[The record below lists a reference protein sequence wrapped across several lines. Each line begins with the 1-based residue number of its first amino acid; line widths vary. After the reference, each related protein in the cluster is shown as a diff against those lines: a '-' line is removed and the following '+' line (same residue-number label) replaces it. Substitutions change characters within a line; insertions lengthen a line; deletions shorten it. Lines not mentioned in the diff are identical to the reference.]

1 MNSSTPAIALRGVR
15 KSFDGKHTFAVDDVS
30 LDIASGEFLAIIG
43 GSGSGKTTILRT
55 INRLIEPT
63 EGDVAIE
70 GRSAFDEPAHV
81 LRRRMGYVIQGVGL
95 FPHLTIAE
103 NIAVTPKLLGW
114 GREDIDARV
123 AELLEM
129 VELPASQYATR
140 MPSALSGGQRQR
152 VGVARALA
160 AKPHIML
167 MDEPFGALDPVTRD
181 SLTEAYRKLHDRLG
195 VTTVMITHDVQ
206 EALLMADRLAVMAGG
221 KLLAH
226 GTPQE
231 LAAPGAD
238 ARVRDLLDMPR
249 RQARRVRERLADNA
263 HG

>member
-1 MNSSTPAIALRGVR
+1 MISTTHAIALRGVR
-15 KSFDGKHTFAVDDVS
+15 KSFDGKRTFAVDDVS
-30 LDIASGEFLAIIG
+30 LDIAPGEFLAVIG
-43 GSGSGKTTILRT
+43 SSGSGKTTILRT
-55 INRLIEPT
+55 INRLIEPD
-63 EGDVAIE
+63 EGEVLIE

-103 NIAVTPKLLGW
+103 NIAVMPNLLGW
-114 GREDIDARV
+114 ARGDVDARV
-123 AELLEM
+123 AELLDM
-129 VELPASQYATR
+129 VELPAAEYARR

-152 VGVARALA
+152 IGVARALA

-195 VTTVMITHDVQ
+195 LTSVMITHDVQ

-221 KLLAH
+221 RLLAC
-226 GTPQE
+226 GTPRE
-231 LAAPGAD
+231 LAANDAD
-238 ARVRDLLDMPR
+238 RRVREMLDMPR
-249 RQARRVRERLADNA
+249 RQARRVRERLADDAN
-263 HG
+263 G

>member
-1 MNSSTPAIALRGVR
+1 MISTTPAIALHGVR
-15 KSFDGKHTFAVDDVS
+15 KSFDAKRTFAVNDVS
-30 LDIASGEFLAIIG
+30 LDVAQGEFLAIIG

-55 INRLIEPT
+55 INRLIDPDDGEVLL
-63 EGDVAIE
+63 EGKSTFE
-70 GRSAFDEPAHV
+70 EPAHV
-81 LRRRMGYVIQGVGL
+81 LRRRIGYVIQGVGL
-95 FPHLTIAE
+95 FPHLTLAE

-114 GREDIDARV
+114 ARDDIDRRV
-123 AELLEM
+123 SELLEL
-129 VELPASQYATR
+129 VELPANEYAHR
-140 MPSALSGGQRQR
+140 MPAALSGGQRQR

-181 SLTEAYRKLHDRLG
+181 SLTQAYRKIHDQLG

-206 EALLMADRLAVMAGG
+206 EALLLADRLAVMAEGR
-221 KLLAH
+221 LLAF

-231 LAAPGAD
+231 LVAGID
-238 ARVRDLLDMPR
+238 ARVRELLDMPR
-249 RQARRVRERLADNA
+249 RQARRVRERLADNP